1 MKWSFF
7 VIFTLSLYITLSF
20 VLYVLNELCRCLLY
34 EKWKYRKPEIIR
46 YLLLLIRGSC
56 RKRKW
61 ISMVRKMP
69 KLTLHQKDFNTRMT
83 PGYDYGVQKSFTLH
97 IYFLFLYSLPW
108 LYCITMLTTGT
119 AFNAGVILST
129 LSSHRFYIEAYKIKF
144 LSNFPKTKGARG
156 GRGGGRGVKL
166 QKLFLKTLWKYVLMG
181 KKTLEK

>member
-1 MKWSFF
+1 
-7 VIFTLSLYITLSF
+7 
-20 VLYVLNELCRCLLY
+20 
-34 EKWKYRKPEIIR
+34 
-46 YLLLLIRGSC
+46 
-56 RKRKW
+56 
-61 ISMVRKMP
+61 
-69 KLTLHQKDFNTRMT
+69 
-83 PGYDYGVQKSFTLH
+83 
-97 IYFLFLYSLPW
+97 
-108 LYCITMLTTGT
+108 MLTTGT